1 MDEKLVK
8 YGIRTIDWIQELD
21 PNGLG
26 SSFYALLNGVPVF
39 MRGSNYIPPD
49 MFMPRAL
56 KNPEV
61 YYNTIQAAIDA
72 NHNMLRLWGGGQYEY
87 DIFYDICDEKGV
99 LIWHDMMF
107 ACAMYPAQHDMLEN
121 IKQETIDNVKRL
133 RNHPSIALWNG
144 NNEVLIGWEHWGW

>member
-1 MDEKLVK
+1 V
-8 YGIRTIDWIQELD
+8 GIRTIKWVRDLD

-26 SSFYALLNGVPVF
+26 SSFYLQLNGVPVF

-56 KNPEV
+56 QNNSIV
-61 YYNTIQAAIDA
+61 YNQTIQAAIDA

-87 DIFYDICDEKGV
+87 DVFYDKCDEKGM

-107 ACAMYPAQHDMLEN
+107 ACAMYPAESDMLEN
-121 IKQETIDNVKRL
+121 IK
-133 RNHPSIALWNG
+133 
-144 NNEVLIGWEHWGW
+144 